1 VHNFQ
6 HLLPPPSPPPRFL
19 VSYVT
24 LEIFNEHSSVESC
37 ESIGDPEKI
46 HSFQS
51 PGGGALEESNNHSPI
66 GIYSLLP
73 VSDWVDSL
81 IDGWGWKKSWY
92 AN

>member
-1 VHNFQ
+1 MRVRQSNPVNP
-6 HLLPPPSPPPRFL
+6 LE
-19 VSYVT
+19 T
-24 LEIFNEHSSVESC
+24 LKESTV
-37 ESIGDPEKI
+37 
-46 HSFQS
+46 FR
-51 PGGGALEESNNHSPI
+51 ALEESNNHSPI